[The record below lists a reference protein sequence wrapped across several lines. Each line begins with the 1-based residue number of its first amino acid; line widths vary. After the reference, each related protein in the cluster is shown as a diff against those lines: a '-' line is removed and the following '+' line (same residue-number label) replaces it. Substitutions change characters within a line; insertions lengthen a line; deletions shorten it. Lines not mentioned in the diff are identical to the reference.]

1 MLNLNSLLY
10 TFKKRK
16 PGNNKYIVRCS
27 NYNEV
32 DKLYNQCINGIL
44 CLENPTYT
52 SSIKERSIEINGN
65 DITFVDMSLLDKIQP
80 GEYTII
86 DQSDFY
92 DRFFEIVNVH
102 DFLVVCDAVKLNNIN
117 IHRKSIDI
125 LISDKTNNKIDV
137 KISAN
142 VRTVYNG
149 CDRYRFITKGMLEDA
164 VRGFRGKIFSGSE
177 LVNLMDRY
185 SKWKNSTDN

>member
-16 PGNNKYIVRCS
+16 PGNNKYIVRCD

-32 DKLYNQCINGIL
+32 GKLYNQCINGIL

-65 DITFVDMSLLDKIQP
+65 NIRFVDMSLLDKIQP

-92 DRFFEIVNVH
+92 NRFFEIVNVH
-102 DFLVVCDAVKLNNIN
+102 DFLVVCDAVKLNNI
-117 IHRKSIDI
+117 HRKSIDI
-125 LISDKTNNKIDV
+125 LISDKTNNKSDV

-164 VRGFRGKIFSGSE
+164 VRGFRGKIFSRSE